1 MTDTPDTPDDAHA
14 PGEVPPSPHGKTQGA
29 KSGKDKV
36 DAKDKLSAFSPSR
49 LFILRPVATSLFMA
63 AIFLSGLIGF
73 HLLPLSA
80 LPEVDY
86 PTIQV
91 QTFYPGAS
99 PEVMTSMVTAPL
111 ERQLGEMPNLDRMSS
126 VSSAGASVVTLQ
138 FGLNIS
144 LDAAEQEVQAAIN
157 ASGNLLPSDL
167 PAPPTYAKVNPAD
180 APVLT
185 LAVSSPT
192 MDPTEVEDLVDSR
205 LASKISQIE
214 GVGLV
219 NLSGGQRPATR
230 IQANPKALAAY
241 GITLENLRSSIAAA
255 NVNGAK
261 GSFNGATRAYA
272 IDANDQITDVA
283 DYGKLVIAYRN
294 GSAIHLSDV
303 AQIVPGAEN
312 AQLGAYASTVDSNN
326 NIKTTPAIILNIRR
340 QPGANVIQVADRI
353 KALLP
358 HTYCS
363 GNACKSLK
371 SSDVEESL
379 PPGLV
384 ITPMTDRTVT
394 IRASVTDVE
403 FELTLAILLV
413 VAVIF
418 VFLRNVPA
426 TFIAGV
432 AAPISLVGAFGVMY
446 LLNFSLN
453 NLSLMA
459 LTIATGFVVDDA
471 IVMIENISR
480 YIEEGDDAMTA
491 ALKGA
496 GEIGFTIISLTVS
509 LLAVLIPLLFMGDVV
524 GRLFREFAVT
534 LAITIVISAV
544 VSLTLVPTLCALW
557 LKHPKEPKKGS
568 IDEKTQN
575 FIDSMIHGYDK
586 GLVWVLDNQGLTLII
601 AGITLAITVLFYVII
616 PKGLF
621 PTQDTGEIQ
630 GVVEAS
636 QTVSYTK
643 MTDLQRQLADAVM
656 KDPDIKD
663 VSTFVGVDGQN
674 NTLNAGRVLIELQ
687 PLEQRHK
694 SAATIIRNLQ
704 HEVQIPG
711 VTLYMQP
718 VQDLTIDAQLSRT
731 QYQFALEGT
740 DLALIS
746 QWSDKVVDK
755 LSHLKEVTDVASD
768 IQAQGLASYI
778 NVDRDTAG
786 RLGVS
791 LSTIDN
797 ALYDAFGQRIIST
810 TFTESNQYRV
820 ILEAAPEFRTGPDAL
835 NDIYV
840 PTSSGGQTP
849 LSAIAKIET
858 RQAPLVVNHVGQ
870 FPAATISFNLAK
882 GASLGDAV
890 NSIRKAESSMGVPIS
905 ITTTF
910 LGAAAAYENSLNNE
924 LWLILAAIVVIYI
937 VLGVL
942 YESFIHPIT
951 ILSTLPSAAV
961 GALIALWICGQ
972 DLGVVGIIGLILLFG
987 IVKKNAIMMI
997 DFALDAEREQGLD
1010 PKSAIHQ
1017 AALLRFR
1024 PIIMT
1029 TLAALLGAV
1038 PLMIGGGYGAE
1049 LRFPLGVS
1057 IIGGLLASQLLTLFT
1072 TPVIYVTF
1080 DKLGTRFKPKP
1091 MPDDS
1096 VSPAPEPAE

>member
-14 PGEVPPSPHGKTQGA
+14 PGEVPPSPHA

-261 GSFNGATRAYA
+261 GSFNGVSRAYA

-601 AGITLAITVLFYVII
+601 AGITLAVTVLFYVII

-636 QTVSYTK
+636 QTVSYAK

-1091 MPDDS
+1091 IPDDS